1 MRSSERPRRSET
13 GLSGVRGARSETG
26 LSGMHKSR
34 SETGLSGVRGARSE
48 TGPSGVVRVQF
59 VVLAVVAIAVAA
71 IFVLPLLWMA
81 VVSLRPIGLPPPR
94 SVEWWPG
101 DPQWRNYAEI
111 FRLLPMDRYLLNS
124 LAVVIVAVP
133 LTLLTASLAG
143 FGLAQLKEPWR
154 GRLLMVTVF
163 LLMVPP
169 SAVWLFRYQMLSWTG
184 LLTTLWSLILPAF
197 AGGSP
202 LLVLL
207 FYWTF
212 RRMPVEMIEAAR
224 LEGADALVSWRR
236 LAMPMAKPTS
246 AATLV
251 LAFALFW
258 NDFTNP
264 VLYLYRPQ
272 TYTLPIGVQIL
283 KQMDATNWPLLMA
296 GATFMT
302 LPVVLLFLVLQP
314 LFLSDKS
321 IHSLLEKG

>member
-1 MRSSERPRRSET
+1 MRSSERPARTWRSRLEFT
-13 GLSGVRGARSETG
+13 L
-26 LSGMHKSR
+26 
-34 SETGLSGVRGARSE
+34 
-48 TGPSGVVRVQF
+48 
-59 VVLAVVAIAVAA
+59 LAAIAITVAIL
-71 IFVLPLLWMA
+71 FVLPLLWMV
-81 VVSLRPIGLPPPR
+81 VVSLRPVGLPPPR

-101 DPQWRNYAEI
+101 DPQWSNYAEL
-111 FRLLPMDRYLLNS
+111 FRQVPMGRYLLNS
-124 LAVVIVAVP
+124 LLVVAVSVP

-154 GRLLMVTVF
+154 ARLLMVTVF

-202 LLVLL
+202 LIVLL
-207 FYWTF
+207 FFWTF
-212 RRMPVEMIEAAR
+212 RRMPAEMVEAAR
-224 LEGADALVSWRR
+224 LEGADAWITWRHM
-236 LAMPMAKPTS
+236 AMPMARPTV
-246 AATLV
+246 AACLV